1 MKITSAEFIKSATDL
16 NHYPTKN
23 IPEIMLVGRSNVGKS
38 SFINSLLHRKNLA
51 HTSSKPGKTQTLN
64 FYLINDQ
71 FHFVDVPGY
80 GYAKVSKKARD
91 VFATMI
97 DLYLTT
103 RDQLELVVLL
113 VDARHLPT
121 KDDQTMLAYVQ
132 SYEIPVI
139 VIGTKIDKVPKTK
152 RRRHE
157 RDIMKTLQITEEQF
171 IPFSATEKINTELVY
186 DILEQVLEETK

>member
-1 MKITSAEFIKSATDL
+1 MKITSATFIKSATNED
-16 NHYPTKN
+16 HYPTSS

-38 SFINSLLHRKNLA
+38 SFINTILMRKNLA

-64 FYLINDQ
+64 FYLINDS

-80 GYAKVSKKARD
+80 GYARVSKQARD
-91 VFATMI
+91 AFATMI

-103 RDQLELVVLL
+103 REQLELCILL

-121 KDDQTMLAYVQ
+121 KDDQTMLDYIQ

-139 VIGTKIDKVPKTK
+139 VVGTKIDKVPKTK
-152 RRRHE
+152 RQRHE
-157 RDIMKTLQITEEQF
+157 KDILSTLHIQKEQF
-171 IPFSATEKINTELVY
+171 IPFSATERINVDLVY
-186 DILEQVLEETK
+186 DLIEQVLEETK

>member
-1 MKITSAEFIKSATDL
+1 MKITSTEFIKSATDT
-16 NHYPTKN
+16 NHYPTMN

-38 SFINSLLHRKNLA
+38 SFINCVLQRRNLA

-64 FYLINDQ
+64 FYLINES

-91 VFATMI
+91 SFATMI

-103 RDQLELVVLL
+103 REQLELVIML

-121 KDDQTMLAYVQ
+121 KDDLTMLQYVQ
-132 SYEIPVI
+132 SYDIPVI
-139 VIGTKIDKVPKTK
+139 VVGTKIDKVPKTK

-157 RDIMKTLQITEEQF
+157 KDILSTLEITEEQF
-171 IPFSATEKINTELVY
+171 IPFSATERINIDLVY
-186 DILEQVLEETK
+186 DVIEQVLGGTK